1 LLFKR
6 HSVIFKWLKG
16 LSEVFLKKDMFKR
29 FVNYIKDSSVE
40 LKKVSW
46 PTKKQAVNS
55 TALVVGV
62 SLAVALFLGLI
73 DFLLTEIL
81 QIIL

>member
-1 LLFKR
+1 MLFKR